1 MMKRLISILCCMML
15 LLCAASAEESIT
27 LGTQT
32 QRGLV
37 KDNVL
42 HSGHSFQQLHS
53 RIL

>member
-32 QRGLV
+32 RAAL
-37 KDNVL
+37 
-42 HSGHSFQQLHS
+42 
-53 RIL
+53 